1 MTKSNYGSST
11 PTYSSILPAC
21 GLPLGF
27 NCADMDMAPNTLS
40 SGAMQ
45 DPSSASHQPNLRN
58 PLPLSAAQEAQVKDL
73 YYRRVRG
80 HCAQEIKG
88 MSSSYS
94 LVHDGMT
101 LKTIYLNACLLTML
115 SDFADCALG
124 RTISATWVCRDQRL
138 GMNSCMI
145 SHATRAEEDAARA
158 EWFSG
163 RDERKRKR
171 EVEVA
176 AVERRREEVID
187 LIKKAEEKEK
197 TQETTGLGAKNTAEN
212 NKAWWH

>member
-1 MTKSNYGSST
+1 
-11 PTYSSILPAC
+11 
-21 GLPLGF
+21 
-27 NCADMDMAPNTLS
+27 MDMAPNTLS

-45 DPSSASHQPNLRN
+45 DPSSTSHQPNLRN
-58 PLPLSAAQEAQVKDL
+58 PLPLSAAQEAQVKNI

-88 MSSSYS
+88 MSSFYS
-94 LVHDGMT
+94 FVYDGMT
-101 LKTIYLNACLLTML
+101 LKTIYLNACLLTIL

-124 RTISATWVCRDQRL
+124 RTISATWICRDQRL

-163 RDERKRKR
+163 RDERRRKR
-171 EVEVA
+171 EEEAA

-197 TQETTGLGAKNTAEN
+197 TQEAARSGAKSMAES
-212 NKAWWH
+212 NKTWWH